1 VRSGCCYLSQSD
13 MRLHFGLGSVQTVD
27 AIKVRW
33 PNGREETFT
42 ARAIN
47 QIIELKEGMGS

>member
-1 VRSGCCYLSQSD
+1 